1 MKKTTIIAL
10 LLCVVFTSC
19 DWYCYN
25 PDIEFYSIITLYK
38 YNTGEQYIHNVKA
51 YSIEVPDG
59 IVAEVIP
66 EFYFIYHN
74 KGFIEY
80 GSQGDTP
87 DTANL
92 FLLSFTYDELD
103 TMNDEW
109 KKHFNDYIIPN
120 TRISEMYTATIC
132 GCHKRPCFY
141 ENYPFCRRA
150 KDGTYFLDQTTTNQ
164 MIDNGTL
171 WGYFQRII

>member
-1 MKKTTIIAL
+1 MQLNFDYL
-10 LLCVVFTSC
+10 L
-19 DWYCYN
+19 
-25 PDIEFYSIITLYK
+25 
-38 YNTGEQYIHNVKA
+38 
-51 YSIEVPDG
+51 
-59 IVAEVIP
+59 IP

-74 KGFIEY
+74 KGYIEY

-164 MIDNGTL
+164 MIDDETIWN
-171 WGYFQRII
+171 YFERII